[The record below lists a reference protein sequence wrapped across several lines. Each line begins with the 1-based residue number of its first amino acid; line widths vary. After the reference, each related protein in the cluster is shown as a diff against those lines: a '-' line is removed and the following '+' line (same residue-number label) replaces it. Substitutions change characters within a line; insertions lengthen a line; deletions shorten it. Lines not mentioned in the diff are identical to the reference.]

1 MNWVLQILLINWN
14 MISDNKIEKINW
26 KNEFT
31 NKIYLKYWYKLFA
44 EFFKVKLMLDKTN
57 LMHSIN
63 SPGKKIRTPF
73 PVPYARSK
81 LQQIFQNFNKCI
93 KQSNNFLVRNHH
105 VPLNMS
111 VKGSRTYT
119 QASSVTDYI
128 LE

>member
-1 MNWVLQILLINWN
+1 
-14 MISDNKIEKINW
+14 
-26 KNEFT
+26 
-31 NKIYLKYWYKLFA
+31 
-44 EFFKVKLMLDKTN
+44 
-57 LMHSIN
+57 MHSIN

-81 LQQIFQNFNKCI
+81 LQEIFQNFNKCI

-128 LE
+128 PLGNSLLMINFKQFTPLFDK